1 MVDDSLTFGLNVET
15 DADKAAKGFK
25 LLSDHIDDVTA
36 SASKSKPE
44 IDGMWKGLN
53 RLETAFGK
61 APASV
66 KKYSDAFSNLRKE
79 VSEAEK
85 AMQSYAQK
93 RVSAGGVDPMG
104 SSVNR
109 MSASDAR
116 RNLAVGAAGNLSIEA
131 VSKERLRLED
141 QLNRAKAEG
150 AAHDRNMLNLGKD
163 RLTVAKENLAA
174 AQKELASAQGRMT
187 SSGGRHAGGSSITD
201 QVNAEKNL
209 AAAKK
214 GVYAAQV
221 ELNSATTAG
230 AASLPTLRYAMYD
243 VARTAGIM
251 STAIAGAGAGLLAA
265 SASYETSFTAVERT
279 SGVTG
284 AAVGELRD
292 DLLGLARTI
301 PQSFGEIADLAARGA
316 QLGVASDGLAGFTET
331 VAQFVAT
338 SDTVSL
344 DQAVEA
350 FGRISNLT
358 GDTNFNALGSAIT
371 LVGVNA
377 AATEG
382 QIVKTTQELAPFAAS
397 AGIASHEVVGLATAV
412 ASLGQPPERA
422 RSAFLSLQSTMDGAL
437 AGTNDKLTV
446 FADLLG
452 LTADETAKLWKN
464 DPSQFISSFAAALG
478 SVENM
483 TGALSDLGLS
493 EKRASQVFQALAAD
507 SRNAGDGL
515 SVLDQA
521 LTDSEKGYK
530 DGTELARQYGLIVD
544 DLSSKWQL
552 FLNSAMELA
561 SALGD
566 NLAPAA
572 KAALDMITPFINRL
586 ADMAKSPIAKV
597 VTTITAA
604 LVALGGTLLGGI
616 ALWAASKAAIAGAQ
630 TALAQLGAT
639 GGVTSV
645 TLKGLSA
652 SLTETA
658 LAAGVSSRAIN
669 VFKVALA
676 STGIGLAVVAL
687 GTLASAFMQAGVSAE
702 DTFNKYLGTAGGLAE
717 ALQADME
724 GYTAAV
730 AEGNQAAIDS
740 YTKIASA
747 SEAAVASNEGFTQEY
762 RDAATLLGVDLPSAV
777 SAGTSAIENQTAV
790 LGENT
795 LAWMRS
801 SLMQSE
807 SFQKLFEDT
816 SFLQSWE
823 AIGADFNTV
832 MQIAASEGAAG
843 VENYFISLSNA
854 TADGG
859 GATLKGFQ
867 LFHYHVQDLMQQ
879 AWASMREFWGK
890 VVTLDW
896 GNLGKPVVDFG
907 TKLGQAFKGNAVLT
921 KPLRELSQ
929 LAGGIGAMARESS
942 GASRP
947 VSTLADDLED
957 LGGSGGDAAKGV
969 GDTADKVRTL
979 KDYASDL
986 SSVWSRAFEIRFS
999 GQQTIDAVRDSI
1011 QKLRDAAEASAK
1023 RVTDLRNSIRSL
1035 SADAQALQS
1044 DISILEYYLRIA
1056 NEYGDQKRAT
1066 ALEAEL
1072 AKKRA
1077 ELASKTSELADK
1089 NKELKKE
1096 QDSQNKTLVGNSQ
1109 AARDNRKSIQDLVQ
1123 QYQAHIGALA
1133 ASGMSQEEL
1142 ARATARLK
1150 QDFINQA
1157 TQLGYNRGE
1166 LVKFAS
1172 AFDDVSA
1179 AIKAVPPINISV
1191 KGLTPAQIAL
1201 KEMEKS
1207 VNNLRNKVG
1216 GGIDIPV
1223 RTSID
1228 QAGAAKAARLADLQ
1242 AQLAGAQKDMM
1253 LAIQRNAPGS
1263 IIAGFRDKV
1272 MNLSTRINSGN
1283 YWDGG
1288 FTGRGGKYEPK
1299 GIVHGGEYVFRKDQ
1313 VDQSTGLPTQAAL
1326 MSMMPTGSLPSR
1338 TVAPSMA
1345 GTGGGAAMV
1354 SLTPA
1359 TIQAIAQALP
1369 TGVILD
1375 GNIVGEV
1382 SSREYA
1388 RSNAQG
1394 SY

>member
-1 MVDDSLTFGLNVET
+1 MVEVTDKYSIEVESN
-15 DADKAAKGFK
+15 ADKAAQGFK
-25 LLSDHIDDVTA
+25 LLSSAIDGFT
-36 SASKSKPE
+36 SSGEHSTTT
-44 IDGMWKGLN
+44 INGMWKGLN
-53 RLETAFGK
+53 RLETSFGK

-93 RVSAGGVDPMG
+93 RVAAGGVDPMG

-150 AAHDRNMLNLGKD
+150 AAYDRDMLNLGKD
-163 RLTVAKENLAA
+163 RLTVARENLAA

-209 AAAKK
+209 TAAKK
-214 GVYAAQV
+214 GLRDAQV
-221 ELNSATTAG
+221 ELNAATSAG
-230 AASLPTLRYAMYD
+230 AANLPTLRYAMYD

-251 STAIAGAGAGLLAA
+251 SAAIAGAGAGLLAA

-284 AAVGELRD
+284 AAVGDLRD
-292 DLLGLARTI
+292 DLLGLARVI
-301 PQSFGEIADLAARGA
+301 PQSFGEISDLAARGA
-316 QLGVASDGLAGFTET
+316 QLGVASDNLAGFTET

-338 SDTVSL
+338 SDTVTL

-358 GDTNFNALGSAIT
+358 GDSNFNALGSAIT

-397 AGIASHEVVGLATAV
+397 AGIASHEVIGLATAV

-422 RSAFLSLQSTMDGAL
+422 RSAFLSLQATMDGAL
-437 AGTNDKLTV
+437 AGTNDKLNV

-452 LTADETAKLWKN
+452 MTAEETAKLWKN

-604 LVALGGTLLGGI
+604 LVALSGVLLGGI
-616 ALWAASKAAIAGAQ
+616 ALWALSMAAAAGMK
-630 TALAQLGAT
+630 TALDQLGGSGTMA
-639 GGVTSV
+639 SLS
-645 TLKGLSA
+645 LKGLSA
-652 SLTETA
+652 SLTQTA
-658 LAAGVSSRAIN
+658 VAAGVSSRAIN
-669 VFKVALA
+669 VFKTALT
-676 STGIGLAVVAL
+676 STGIGLIVVAL
-687 GTLASAFMQAGVSAE
+687 GTLATAFMQTGATAE
-702 DTFNKYLGTAGGLAE
+702 ETFNKYLGSAGGLAD
-717 ALQADME
+717 ALAAD
-724 GYTAAV
+724 TAAYQEAV
-730 AEGNQAAIDS
+730 AAGNQAAIDS
-740 YTKIASA
+740 FTRISSVSEQAASGG
-747 SEAAVASNEGFTQEY
+747 EGVTQAY
-762 RDAATLLGVDLPSAV
+762 RDAAAVLGVELAPAADSV
-777 SAGTSAIENQTAV
+777 TTAIEGQTAV
-790 LGENT
+790 LGDNT
-795 LAWMRS
+795 LAWMQN

-807 SFQKLFEDT
+807 SFQKLFEDA
-816 SFLQSWE
+816 SFRQAWE
-823 AIGADFNTV
+823 SIGADFNEV
-832 MQIAASEGAAG
+832 MRIAAVEGEQGVINYFNSLASG
-843 VENYFISLSNA
+843 VEG
-854 TADGG
+854 GG
-859 GATLKGFQ
+859 GAVLTGATAVFDQILQAFRAFGSLVNDIVGNMLSFKFGAKDMMLPLANFAKGVSTAFSGPALTKGFQ
-867 LFHYHVQDLMQQ
+867 DVAKITGGMGAMANQ
-879 AWASMREFWGK
+879 AKSTGK
-890 VVTLDW
+890 VFADTAPDLDDW
-896 GNLGKPVVDFG
+896 GNS
-907 TKLGQAFKGNAVLT
+907 AGNAGD
-921 KPLRELSQ
+921 SAQ
-929 LAGGIGAMARESS
+929 
-942 GASRP
+942 
-947 VSTLADDLED
+947 
-957 LGGSGGDAAKGV
+957 DAANKI
-969 GDTADKVRTL
+969 RTL

-986 SSVWSRAFEIRFS
+986 KQVWDRAFEIRFS

-1023 RVTDLRNSIRSL
+1023 KVADLRNTIRSL
-1035 SADAQALQS
+1035 SADAQALRS

-1096 QDSQNKTLVGNSQ
+1096 QDSQNKTLEGNSQ
-1109 AARDNRKSIQDLVQ
+1109 AARDNRKAVGDLVQ

-1133 ASGMSQEEL
+1133 SSGMSQQQL
-1142 ARATARLK
+1142 AVATERLRA
-1150 QDFINQA
+1150 DFIRQA
-1157 TQLGYNRGE
+1157 TQLGYNRNE
-1166 LVKFAS
+1166 LKKFEA
-1172 AFDDVSA
+1172 AFGDVSA
-1179 AIKAVPPINISV
+1179 AIKAVPPININI

-1207 VNNLRNKVG
+1207 VRNLRSTVG
-1216 GGIDIPV
+1216 KGINVPITTSSDNSGAVRALQSQRDAYKAQLSALYKTLGGNSN
-1223 RTSID
+1223 TNT
-1228 QAGAAKAARLADLQ
+1228 ARLENAIRDLNQ
-1242 AQLAGAQKDMM
+1242 ELARRGYA
-1253 LAIQRNAPGS
+1253 
-1263 IIAGFRDKV
+1263 
-1272 MNLSTRINSGN
+1272 
-1283 YWDGG
+1283 DGG